1 MNHVPTEDDLLQAH
15 ERIKSYVHQTSVMT
29 SASIDTIAG
38 CQIFFKCEN
47 FQKIGAFKARGAM
60 NAVLSLSPEDR
71 AKGVATH
78 SSGNHAQALARAAK
92 IMGVNSYIVM
102 PRTAAEI
109 KKKGVR
115 AFGGIITE
123 CEPTLEARET
133 TLAKV
138 IAETGATEIHPF
150 NNYDVIAGQGT
161 AAIELFDTAGDLDF
175 LLTPVGGGG
184 LLSGSLLAAKYFS
197 PKTKVIAG
205 EPAGADD
212 TYRSLRS
219 GKIEQSQADTIADGL
234 LTSLGDKTFPIIRD
248 MVTEAITVTD
258 EEIITA
264 MRLIWERVK
273 IIVEPSCAVPLA
285 AVLKEKE
292 KFSGKRVG
300 IILSGGNVDME
311 RAFKLFDSVKN

>member
-1 MNHVPTEDDLLQAH
+1 M
-15 ERIKSYVHQTSVMT
+15 
-29 SASIDTIAG
+29 
-38 CQIFFKCEN
+38 
-47 FQKIGAFKARGAM
+47 
-60 NAVLSLSPEDR
+60 
-71 AKGVATH
+71 
-78 SSGNHAQALARAAK
+78 
-92 IMGVNSYIVM
+92 
-102 PRTAAEI
+102 
-109 KKKGVR
+109 
-115 AFGGIITE
+115 
-123 CEPTLEARET
+123 
-133 TLAKV
+133 
-138 IAETGATEIHPF
+138 
-150 NNYDVIAGQGT
+150 
-161 AAIELFDTAGDLDF
+161 
-175 LLTPVGGGG
+175 
-184 LLSGSLLAAKYFS
+184 
-197 PKTKVIAG
+197 IAG